1 MKYLSILF
9 FVSLFF
15 NGNAQYYGNNS
26 FTYLSSLVSAKSA
39 GTGHALI
46 AVKTSDLSNAIINP
60 ALLENSD
67 NGKILMSTVL
77 HPGGVNQGLL
87 SFALKTKHFALA
99 PIISY
104 SAFGE
109 FTERDET
116 GNELGEFSAL
126 DYSLGLAISKEINP
140 YMSIGMT
147 GNFLGSYIEN
157 YYALG
162 ISSSFGAYFTN
173 KSKLLSA
180 SLLARNIGVK
190 FKDYTSTSNDLLPL
204 NVQAAV
210 SYKLKH
216 APFRFSVLL
225 NELNRWNNMYID
237 PSLKPEIDVLTGD
250 TIPVDKPNFIEKIG
264 HHVVLQVEL
273 LASKSFHLRG
283 AFDYHRRSELMVDLR
298 PGMAGFSLG
307 FGLLLKKFEF
317 NYGFTVYSKAA
328 SFHNFSLS
336 TSIKNPKKSKE
347 LKMLN

>member
-1 MKYLSILF
+1 VKYFSLIFL
-9 FVSLFF
+9 FVSFF
-15 NGNAQYYGNNS
+15 DGRAQYYGNNA
-26 FTYLSSLVSAKSA
+26 FTSLTSLLPAKST

-46 AVKTSDLSNAIINP
+46 AVKTSDLSNAIVNP
-60 ALLENSD
+60 ALLEQAD
-67 NGKILMSTVL
+67 NGKILTSTVM
-77 HPGGVNQGLL
+77 HPGGVNQGILAYA
-87 SFALKTKHFALA
+87 FKLKQVAIA
-99 PIISY
+99 PIIAY

-109 FTERDET
+109 FTERDEA

-157 YYALG
+157 YYAFG
-162 ISSSFGAYFTN
+162 MSSSFGAYFTN
-173 KSKLLSA
+173 KAKLLSA

-190 FKDYTSTSNDLLPL
+190 FKDYTNTSNDLLPL

-216 APFRFSVLL
+216 APFRFSLLL

-237 PSLKPEIDVLTGD
+237 PNLQPEIDVLTGD

-264 HHVVLQVEL
+264 HHVVVQVEL
-273 LASKSFHLRG
+273 LASKRFHIRG

-336 TSIKNPKKSKE
+336 TSFKNPKKSNEIK
-347 LKMLN
+347 LLN